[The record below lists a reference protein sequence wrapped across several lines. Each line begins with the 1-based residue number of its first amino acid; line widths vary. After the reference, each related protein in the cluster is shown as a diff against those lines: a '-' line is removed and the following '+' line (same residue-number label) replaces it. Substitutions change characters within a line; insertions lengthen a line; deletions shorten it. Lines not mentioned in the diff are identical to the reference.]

1 MVERAH
7 SCVNRLE
14 RNSGDSKRKCV
25 YKGKLERISN
35 ETLCGGTSLLHHA
48 SLYLYLNST
57 PLCLLPLFLLFSFS
71 DPSLLISMHDLRKV
85 RQKQEEQLK
94 NLRRKHQTDLEAVL
108 RQQQLQVCE
117 CMSEQDEEI

>member
-1 MVERAH
+1 
-7 SCVNRLE
+7 
-14 RNSGDSKRKCV
+14 
-25 YKGKLERISN
+25 
-35 ETLCGGTSLLHHA
+35 
-48 SLYLYLNST
+48 
-57 PLCLLPLFLLFSFS
+57 
-71 DPSLLISMHDLRKV
+71 MHDLRKV